1 MCFPRFLIDRVKWS
15 NPMHRLIRW
24 LPRPVCV
31 FHLWAWSPDGTVDF
45 SESPSFVATRARS
58 TCVGA
63 DGTVGVSRSRRL
75 YNDTRAFHLW
85 AWSADGTASGLL
97 QESVVCTT
105 TRVQPVGI
113 EC

>member
-1 MCFPRFLIDRVKWS
+1 MEQWTSQRVR
-15 NPMHRLIRW
+15 RLYSDTRA
-24 LPRPVCV
+24 
-31 FHLWAWSPDGTVDF
+31 FHLWAWVLMEQWASPRV
-45 SESPSFVATRARS
+45 
-58 TCVGA
+58 
-63 DGTVGVSRSRRL
+63 RRL

-105 TRVQPVGI
+105 TRVPPVGM